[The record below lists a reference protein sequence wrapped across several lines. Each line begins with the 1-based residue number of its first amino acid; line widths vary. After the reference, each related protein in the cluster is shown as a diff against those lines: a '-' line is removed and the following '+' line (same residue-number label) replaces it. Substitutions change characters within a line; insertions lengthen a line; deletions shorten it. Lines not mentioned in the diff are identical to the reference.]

1 LLAKIQPTGVLE
13 ASRRLENA
21 KTLFNVAVFFS
32 SPFSSP
38 MCTVTLPQACLD
50 VLREYSIGLEI
61 SCYPSEEN
69 RSEDL
74 GPEGR
79 GQKGLS

>member
-21 KTLFNVAVFFS
+21 KTLFNVAVF
-32 SPFSSP
+32 FSSP